1 MKSVIVMKKIKNTM
15 PKNSKMLGII
25 CVLIIILSGCTAKGS
40 TESCNQYGDSI
51 ATIDSLAYFWKTLG
65 DDSAKIS
72 AVKDN
77 HLVSE
82 CIIRGPVVGAK
93 QYDDGEIYIVCRNEQ
108 LCWFDVRNFPNEL
121 DLLTDEDMENDDISQ
136 ENADSIINL

>member
-82 CIIRGPVVGAK
+82 CTIRGPVVGAK

-108 LCWFDVRNFPNEL
+108 LCWFDVRNFPDKL
-121 DLLTDEDMENDDISQ
+121 DLLTDEDLEDYDISQ
-136 ENADSIINL
+136 ESADSIINL

>member
-77 HLVSE
+77 HLESE

-108 LCWFDVRNFPNEL
+108 LCWFDV
-121 DLLTDEDMENDDISQ
+121 
-136 ENADSIINL
+136 